1 MTRLVKVL
9 LLLSALCGAAAEAQ
23 EGLLHSGKTGICAGV
38 ALRLYSQLPYVYAE
52 DVLAG
57 MIIHVVPA
65 VALRPSVV
73 FYKRGEENTDNVS
86 PTSSTSAS
94 DGGLG
99 VGLGAFYYTRPK
111 GNLSLYVGPE
121 AKYLFSAEIDSF
133 DNGDKKSELYTQ
145 RFTASALFGTQY
157 MLSDRFGFQ
166 ADVGLGVIR
175 DSQRYKEWSALGGS
189 PTKDTENLVTSFFIR
204 PAYLGA
210 VFYFN

>member
-9 LLLSALCGAAAEAQ
+9 LLLSALCGTAAEAQ
-23 EGLLHSGKTGICAGV
+23 EGLLHSGKTGVCAGV

-57 MIIHVVPA
+57 MIIHIVPA
-65 VALRPSVV
+65 VALRPSLV
-73 FYKRGEENTDNVS
+73 FYKRDEEATDNLT
-86 PTSSTSAS
+86 PPSSTSSS

-99 VGLGAFYYTRPK
+99 VGLGAFYFTRPK

-133 DNGDKKSELYTQ
+133 DNGDKSSELYTH
-145 RFTASALFGTQY
+145 RLTAAVLFGTQY
-157 MLSDRFGFQ
+157 MLSDRFAFQ
-166 ADVGLGVIR
+166 ADVGLGVLR
-175 DSQRYKEWSALGGS
+175 NSERHKTWNTGGS
-189 PTKDTENLVTSFFIR
+189 VTADTENQMTSFFIR